1 MTKVLLIGGRGFIGS
16 RLALR
21 CLAAGFSVRVADV
34 ELPAVDQI
42 TSPDIEYVAGDFGE
56 TPDLDQMLDGVDIVV
71 HLVHRAMLL
80 GLDSSMLPEI
90 ERNVMPT
97 IKLFDRCLEHPG
109 LRLVFVSSGGT
120 VYGNPDGRRP
130 IAEHAAL
137 RPISVYGTSKSMIEK
152 ALGLYVAQR
161 GLRALVVRP
170 ANAYGPG
177 QLPFKGQGLIPT
189 VMASA
194 LQGKPV
200 TIYGDG
206 TAIRD
211 YIHVEDI
218 AQGIVAAMTAGGN
231 GEAYNI
237 GTGRGVSINSLIN
250 DHIRPLVVAQGLDI
264 DLRYVESRGVDV
276 SYNILDTAKLA
287 NVCGFIAKTPLEN
300 GIAETWDWIARGY
313 SRAGRPMA
321 GSSRLP

>member
-1 MTKVLLIGGRGFIGS
+1 MTKVLLIGGGGFIGS

-21 CLAAGFSVRVADV
+21 CLAEGFSVRVADV
-34 ELPAVDQI
+34 QLPVADQVA
-42 TSPDIEYVAGDFGE
+42 SRDIEYMAGDFSE
-56 TPDLDQMLDGVDIVV
+56 TSDLDGMLKGVDIVV

-90 ERNVMPT
+90 ERNVVPA
-97 IKLFDRCLEHPG
+97 IKLFDRCLEYPG
-109 LRLVFVSSGGT
+109 LRLLFVSSGGT
-120 VYGNPDGRRP
+120 VYGDPDERRP
-130 IAEHAAL
+130 LAEHAAL

-170 ANAYGPG
+170 GNAYGPG
-177 QLPFKGQGLIPT
+177 QVPFKGQGLIPT

-218 AQGIVAAMTAGGN
+218 AEGIVAAMTAGRN

-276 SYNILDTAKLA
+276 SYNILGTAKLT
-287 NVCGFIAKTPLEN
+287 NECGFTAKTQLED
-300 GIAETWDWIARGY
+300 GIAETWNWILRGY
-313 SRAGRPMA
+313 SSVGQ
-321 GSSRLP
+321 